1 MRKKGAV
8 CRSLLYPE
16 KTAIIGVGF
25 IVWLWWGIRALRE
38 MTPAR
43 IALQPLSALLFLLV
57 LYIALGAMMLGCF
70 IHAFLCRAV
79 IDERGVRVR
88 VSRKKPAACVGGR
101 CVRSACCIRRR
112 IRVGG

>member
-57 LYIALGAMMLGCF
+57 LYIALGAMILGGF

-88 VSRKKPAACVGGR
+88 VSRKKPGGMR
-101 CVRSACCIRRR
+101 WRQVRSSACCIRRR